1 MRELREAHVT
11 LHYESLERHDVDGVS
26 WLQLGSATDTAR
38 LTDDL
43 REELVQVL
51 LAVQDDDS
59 IRVVVISGHDEVF
72 CHGFDARQ
80 RLALKEDGAGF
91 ERLLPEIDAG
101 RRIVSLIHE
110 MPKPVLAMV
119 NGAATGTGF
128 SLALACDIR
137 IASDHANFTPDTVRR
152 GMHPQ
157 WGATYF
163 LPRLVG
169 TGRAMELLLTGR
181 RVEAQ
186 EALEM
191 GLVQELVPVAH
202 LHQRTER
209 LALRLASAPSHTLK
223 LIKLSLT
230 HSGQYDLSGMLEI
243 EGDAQRQ
250 CWESSETTSHLR
262 SFVQEG
268 RLARGPVRVGRAR
281 S

>member
-1 MRELREAHVT
+1 LTLEYDSLGREDR
-11 LHYESLERHDVDGVS
+11 DGVA
-26 WLQLGSATDTAR
+26 WLRLGSSATPPR
-38 LTDDL
+38 LNDDL
-43 REELVQVL
+43 REELVQALLVL
-51 LAVQDDDS
+51 QSDDS
-59 IRVVVISGHDEVF
+59 IRVIVLSGEGQIF
-72 CHGFDARQ
+72 CHGFDAQQ
-80 RLALKEDGAGF
+80 RLAMKEEGAGF
-91 ERLLPEIDAG
+91 EKLLPEIDSG

-137 IASDHANFTPDTVRR
+137 VASDHASFAPDTVRR

-169 TGRAMELLLTGR
+169 TGRSMELLMSGR
-181 RVEAQ
+181 RVEAE
-186 EALEM
+186 EALQM
-191 GLVQELVPVAH
+191 GLVQEVVPEAH
-202 LHQRTER
+202 LKLRTER
-209 LALRLASAPSHTLK
+209 LALRLAKAPSHTLR

-230 HSGQYDLSGMLEI
+230 HSGQYDLTGMLEI

-250 CWESSETTSHLR
+250 CWESSETTSQLR
-262 SFVQEG
+262 NFVQEG
-268 RLARGPVRVGRAR
+268 RLARRPLRLGRAK